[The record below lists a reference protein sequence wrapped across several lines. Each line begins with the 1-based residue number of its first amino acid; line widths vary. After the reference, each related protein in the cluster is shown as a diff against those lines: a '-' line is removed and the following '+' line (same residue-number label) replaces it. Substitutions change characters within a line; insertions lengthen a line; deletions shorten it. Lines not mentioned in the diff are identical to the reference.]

1 MLKKEKT
8 DLNIS
13 HLTNVYMD
21 ILNEALLS
29 VVKELNNATFD
40 LAFTSIKKY
49 RSLCKKLSNKHFI
62 PCSLYN
68 MS

>member
-1 MLKKEKT
+1 MIMLKKEKT

-40 LAFTSIKKY
+40 LAFTSILK
-49 RSLCKKLSNKHFI
+49 I
-62 PCSLYN
+62 
-68 MS
+68 